1 MFEDREKIFKKMIRR
16 KKFWK
21 RGRKKIIK
29 KTRWQYIYDVMPKQE
44 LKQFLLEFIQK
55 EKN

>member
-21 RGRKKIIK
+21 RERKKER